1 MICWETPLA
10 ERMRPSSLDEYVG
23 HSSIIAPGT
32 ALRSHLERGVV
43 PSCILYGPPGV
54 GKTALVRLMASVTDR
69 ELFEINAVSAKV
81 SQLRELIDQGEKVK
95 SMSGRSVVAFVDE
108 IYHFNKSQQ
117 NALLPAVE
125 KGDVVLVGTTTENPW
140 FEINKTLLSRL
151 MVLTIDPLTEEDLV
165 VLMSRALEDRE
176 KGLGSLELSWDQE
189 VLREIALSA
198 GGDGRQALTRLEYLA
213 RSVAAS
219 GGSHI
224 SLERAKKDLPRA
236 SVRHDKGGDNHYQVI
251 SAFIKSIRGSDPDAT
266 IYWLARLLDSGE
278 DIRFIARRMVISA
291 AEDVGLADPMALMIA
306 TSAAQASDM
315 TGMPEA
321 RIILGEAALYLAS
334 APKSNRAYEAINSA
348 ISDIES
354 GAVQRVPDHL
364 INGNRG
370 YLYPHDYRGHWV
382 AQSYL
387 KEPKRYYFPSDSGYE
402 SRVLARL
409 KRFWRRFREGSQ
421 KDS

>member
-10 ERMRPSSLDEYVG
+10 ERMRPTSLDEYVG
-23 HSSIIAPGT
+23 HSSIIAPDT
-32 ALRSHLERGVV
+32 ALRRHLERGSV

-54 GKTALVRLMASVTDR
+54 GKTALVRLMASVTGR

-81 SQLRELIDQGEKVK
+81 SQLRELIDQGIKVK

-125 KGDVVLVGTTTENPW
+125 KGDVILVGTTTENPW

-151 MVLTIDPLTEEDLV
+151 MVLTIDPLTDDDLV
-165 VLMSRALEDRE
+165 VLMSRALEDRAR
-176 KGLGSLELSWDQE
+176 GLGELELSCDPA
-189 VLREIALSA
+189 VLKEIAVSA
-198 GGDGRQALTRLEYLA
+198 GGDGRQALTRLEFLA

-219 GGSHI
+219 GGSSI
-224 SLERAKKDLPRA
+224 SLERARKDLPRA
-236 SVRHDKGGDNHYQVI
+236 SVRHDRGEDDHYQVV
-251 SAFIKSIRGSDPDAT
+251 SAFIKSIRGSDPDAS

-291 AEDVGLADPMALMIA
+291 AEDVGLADPMALVVA

-321 RIILGEAALYLAS
+321 RIILAEAAVYLAS
-334 APKSNRAYEAINSA
+334 APKSNRAYSA
-348 ISDIES
+348 IDKAFSDIE
-354 GAVQRVPDHL
+354 GGNVQRVPDHL
-364 INGNRG
+364 SNKNSA
-370 YLYPHDYRGHWV
+370 YLYPHDYKGHWV
-382 AQSYL
+382 AQSYMR
-387 KEPKRYYFPSDSGYE
+387 EPKRYYFPSEMGQE
-402 SRVLARL
+402 PKIRSRLSRL
-409 KRFWRRFREGSQ
+409 WRRFRD
-421 KDS
+421 DSSKE

>member
-23 HSSIIAPGT
+23 HRSIVAPGT
-32 ALRSHLERGVV
+32 ALRGHLENGTV

-54 GKTALVRLMASVTDR
+54 GKTALVRLMASVTKR

-81 SQLRELIDQGEKVK
+81 SHLRDLIDQGEKVK

-125 KGDVVLVGTTTENPW
+125 KGDVILVGTTTENPW

-151 MVLTIDPLTEEDLV
+151 MVLTVEPLTEDDLV
-165 VLMSRALEDRE
+165 TLMSRALEDRS
-176 KGLGSLELSWDQE
+176 KGLGELELSCDPS
-189 VLREIALSA
+189 VLREIALSS
-198 GGDGRQALTRLEYLA
+198 GGDGRQALTRLEFLA

-219 GGSHI
+219 GGSFI
-224 SLERAKKDLPRA
+224 SMERAKKDLPRA
-236 SVRHDKGGDNHYQVI
+236 SVRHDKGGDDHYQVI
-251 SAFIKSIRGSDPDAT
+251 SALIKSIRGSDPDASV
-266 IYWLARLLDSGE
+266 YWLARLLDSGE
-278 DIRFIARRMVISA
+278 DVRFIARRLVISA
-291 AEDVGLADPMALMIA
+291 AEDVGLADPMALVIA
-306 TSAAQASDM
+306 TSAAQAADM
-315 TGMPEA
+315 TGLPEA
-321 RIILGEAALYLAS
+321 RIILSEAALYLAS
-334 APKSNRAYEAINSA
+334 APKSNRAYQAINGA
-348 ISDIES
+348 MADIEA
-354 GAVQRVPDHL
+354 GGIQRVPEHL
-364 INGNRG
+364 INGNQG

-402 SRVLARL
+402 SKILSRL
-409 KRFWRRFREGSQ
+409 SRFWRRFRGASER
-421 KDS
+421 D